1 MTAHNGNQAPEK
13 KTFRFG
19 DYVWTIS
26 FILLGIFLIIAV
38 IILVWTWEREMFT
51 IPRKALGG

>member
-1 MTAHNGNQAPEK
+1 MAHNGENDTEK
-13 KTFRFG
+13 KIFRFG

-26 FILLGIFLIIAV
+26 FVLLGILLIIAV
-38 IILVWTWEREMFT
+38 IILLWTWEREIFT